1 MKKILLVLAMVAA
14 SAFMAQPAIAADD
27 VPTTQDSGQTAT
39 DPPVIPPVVVPP
51 VVVDPPVVPP
61 VVVPPVVVP
70 PVVDPPATDPPAAD
84 PPAADPTAADPPAA
98 DSTAPAAKSFNTPEI
113 CPPTLKGLNNYDCD
127 PTCDQNSPYTKGKY
141 CHPQCDEN
149 RSQGL
154 QGNYCPPQCDDKWS
168 PNTKFKSNDDCHPR
182 CDDKWKPSSSKFKGG
197 DRCHHPRC
205 DDHKHGK
212 KHSRSDELSRSSFS
226 HDKKGHGKHSS
237 HCPRPP
243 KCETHDKK
251 HDHKSWGEHSDDKP
265 SFKNMKYEFPG
276 GDWSHSGKR
285 DWDKKHKD
293 HKDHCSTPKEPSNP
307 SDPGSTSGVLPDT
320 GGAPL
325 WVLMMGGLITAAG
338 VTVLVRRSPAVPP
351 SDSAGG
357 GR

>member
-27 VPTTQDSGQTAT
+27 VPTTSQDTAT
-39 DPPVIPPVVVPP
+39 DPPVIPPAVV
-51 VVVDPPVVPP
+51 PPVVPP
-61 VVVPPVVVP
+61 VVVPPVVEPPVVP
-70 PVVDPPATDPPAAD
+70 PVVVPPVVEPPATDPPAAD
-84 PPAADPTAADPPAA
+84 PAAADPAAADPPAA
-98 DSTAPAAKSFNTPEI
+98 DLGAPAAKLFNTPEI
-113 CPPTLKGLNNYDCD
+113 CPVITGLNSVECP
-127 PTCDQNSPYTKGKY
+127 PTCDQTSSYTKGKY
-141 CHPQCDEN
+141 CHPQCDDKWSPSSKFKSDDCN
-149 RSQGL
+149 PR
-154 QGNYCPPQCDDKWS
+154 CDDKWS
-168 PNTKFKSNDDCHPR
+168 PSSKFKGNDCHPR
-182 CDDKWKPSSSKFKGG
+182 CDDKWKSSKFKGG
-197 DRCHHPRC
+197 DKCHHPRC
-205 DDHKHGK
+205 DDHKHGR
-212 KHSRSDELSRSSFS
+212 KHSRSDDELSRSSFN
-226 HDKKGHGKHSS
+226 HDKKGHGKHRS

-265 SFKNMKYEFPG
+265 SFKNMKFSG
-276 GDWSHSGKR
+276 DDWSHSGKR
-285 DWDKKHKD
+285 HSWDKKHKH

-338 VTVLVRRSPAVPP
+338 VTVLVRGSPAVPP